1 MWYPTYIVSKFVRI
15 SRSYIAKKILHDRP
29 KSIQFT
35 DRFLILKLCGN
46 RGKKSE
52 TRQRAH
58 KKWPKRPIIEAKII
72 TFQKSSVSS
81 IEYIT
86 SLYPVRMSVMSSVGH
101 TVSQSSGRYLFRL
114 LLDIAIDRLEDILL
128 GSLTRETRSGS
139 IQWNNKYI
147 VDGSYTVWLSVANSV
162 AAD

>member
-1 MWYPTYIVSKFVRI
+1 
-15 SRSYIAKKILHDRP
+15 
-29 KSIQFT
+29 
-35 DRFLILKLCGN
+35 
-46 RGKKSE
+46 
-52 TRQRAH
+52 
-58 KKWPKRPIIEAKII
+58 
-72 TFQKSSVSS
+72 
-81 IEYIT
+81 
-86 SLYPVRMSVMSSVGH
+86 MSVMSSVGH